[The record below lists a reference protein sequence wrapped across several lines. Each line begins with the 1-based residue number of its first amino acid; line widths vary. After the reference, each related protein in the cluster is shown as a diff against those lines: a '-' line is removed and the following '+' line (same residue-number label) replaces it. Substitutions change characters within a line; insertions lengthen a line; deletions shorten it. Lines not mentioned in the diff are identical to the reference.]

1 MFRPVT
7 LLLLL
12 VACSEG
18 KAPPKTKPAP
28 LVTTAKV
35 ATEDVPVLVRG
46 PVDIRPVAQAD
57 LGSKTVG
64 YLDAVLV
71 DRGDVVKKGQVLAL
85 VRPSELP
92 DQLAAARNT
101 VAQAEAARTLA
112 KTNLER
118 AQKLAPNGLVS
129 QQDLANATN
138 AAAAAE
144 AQFGAAQSQLGALG
158 VRLGETRLEAPYDGV
173 VITRRLDPGALI
185 GPATPPALTIAKI
198 DVVRA
203 FLAATEDQAIHLQVG
218 QTARVF
224 VAGSAEPVTG
234 RVQRIA
240 PGFDPVTRTLDAEIH
255 LPNSDGRLRPG
266 MYGKGEIETE
276 VKPGA
281 VVVPLEAVQ
290 LANDKAFVFVVK
302 GETVQR
308 VPIELGEDLGDR
320 LEAKKGLEAGAEI
333 VVRGIDALADG
344 AKIRTAQRPQGA
356 EQHSGP
362 REAGSNKAG
371 GNKDGGGTA
380 AANR

>member
-1 MFRPVT
+1 MYRLVT
-7 LLLLL
+7 LLAVLAA
-12 VACSEG
+12 ACSDS
-18 KAPPKTKPAP
+18 KPPAKTKPAP

-35 ATEDVPVLVRG
+35 SVEDVPVLVRG

-85 VRPSELP
+85 VRPSDLP
-92 DQLAAARNT
+92 DQLAAARNA

-112 KTNLER
+112 RTNLER

-129 QQDLANATN
+129 QQDLANATS

-144 AQFGAAQSQLGALG
+144 AQYGSAQSQLGALG

-173 VITRRLDPGALI
+173 VTARRLDPGALI
-185 GPATPPALTIAKI
+185 GPATGPALTVAKI

-203 FLAATEDQAIHLQVG
+203 FLAATEEQATGLQVG
-218 QTARVF
+218 QTARVH
-224 VAGSAEPVTG
+224 VAGHDAPAVG

-255 LPNSDGRLRPG
+255 LPNADGKLRPG

-276 VKPGA
+276 VKPQA
-281 VVVPLEAVQ
+281 VVVPVEAVQ
-290 LANDKAFVFVVK
+290 LANGKAFVFRVEGDVVK
-302 GETVQR
+302 RTA
-308 VPIELGEDLGDR
+308 IELGEDLGDR
-320 LEAKKGLEAGAEI
+320 LEVSKGLEAGAEI

-344 AKIRTAQRPQGA
+344 AKIR
-356 EQHSGP
+356 
-362 REAGSNKAG
+362 KAG
-371 GNKDGGGTA
+371 VKDGGGAPA
-380 AANR
+380 ATR

>member
-1 MFRPVT
+1 MFRLVT
-7 LLLLL
+7 LLVCLA
-12 VACSEG
+12 ACSDG
-18 KAPPKTKPAP
+18 KPPPKAKPAP

-35 ATEDVPVLVRG
+35 SVEDVPVLVRG

-92 DQLAAARNT
+92 DQLAAARNA

-129 QQDLANATN
+129 QQDLANATSS
-138 AAAAAE
+138 AAAAE

-173 VITRRLDPGALI
+173 VIARRLDPGALI
-185 GPATPPALTIAKI
+185 GPATPPAITVAKI

-203 FLAATEDQAIHLQVG
+203 FLAATEDQAARLQVG
-218 QTARVF
+218 QTARVT
-224 VAGSAEPVTG
+224 VAGHDAPAVG
-234 RVQRIA
+234 RVQRIS
-240 PGFDPVTRTLDAEIH
+240 PGFDPVTRTLEAEIH
-255 LPNSDGRLRPG
+255 LPNGDGRLRPG

-276 VKPGA
+276 VKPQA
-281 VVVPLEAVQ
+281 IVVPVEAVQ
-290 LANDKAFVFVVK
+290 LANDKAFVFVVT
-302 GETVQR
+302 GETVKR
-308 VPIELGEDLGDR
+308 TPIELGEDLGDR
-320 LEAKKGLEAGAEI
+320 LEVSKGLSPGAEI
-333 VVRGIDALADG
+333 VVRGIDVLADG
-344 AKIRTAQRPQGA
+344 AKIRTAPRPQGA
-356 EQHSGP
+356 EQRSGP
-362 REAGSNKAG
+362 RGAGKSPAG
-371 GNKDGGGTA
+371 AKDGGGSA
-380 AANR
+380 AATR